1 MSSLRPVPVSGALLA
16 SSLAIALAVPAHAEE
31 AADGP
36 NIIVIGQR
44 EADGNPNADP
54 DAPFKVD
61 RSQNGKFTEP
71 LRDTPKTIT
80 AIPKEVI
87 DAIGATSFR
96 DVVRSTP
103 GVTLGTGEGGNAFGD
118 RIFIRGFDAR
128 GDVYIDGMRDPGV
141 TSREIFA
148 VEQIEIIK
156 GPSGTFGGRG
166 TTGGIVSLQSKQP
179 QIGRNFAV
187 LEAGVGTDAYY
198 RGTVDANYTLGD
210 RFALRV
216 NGLYHTADTPG
227 RDHVYSDRSGVAV
240 SALWK
245 PFDGFSVA
253 ADYYHYRLDG
263 MSDYGIPFDTTTQR
277 PYAVNADNFYGAV
290 GRDFLKNGS
299 DVGTI
304 TLRYDSDHVSLRS
317 STRYGESNNYYIVSV
332 PRAPNTSAADPADW
346 TVATGAAQRHA
357 DDESLL
363 HMTDATFRF
372 ATGGIEHTL
381 VTGFEISREKITN
394 RSYNVSPTIE
404 DANGNIVSAPSSFT
418 LSLFNPNPVLG
429 YVIPA
434 TLNTSAVPG
443 VVDVNTAAVYMIDTL
458 KFGRHFQVLAG
469 VRHDDFDIES
479 SGSGRSGAY
488 DIKSSP
494 SFWNYQAS
502 LVYKPVEPLTFYASF
517 STSSNPS
524 GEQLDSTGVDYGGLA
539 NGIQNLA
546 PERNKAYELGAKWE
560 VNHLLLTAAAFQ
572 IDKDNARQQ
581 DPVTGTYQLVGK
593 LRSRGFELGAS
604 GNVVPGVEVF
614 GGFTYLDATIIDS
627 TNAANIGSR
636 FPNVP
641 RYSAS
646 LLATWTVSSRIQI
659 GGQAY
664 YQSSLNGGT
673 FASTNATVPG
683 YVRFDAVARWK
694 PLDRVEL
701 RLNVLN
707 VTDKRYYDAI
717 YRSNAPFSFVAPGRS
732 ATLTAKITL

>member
-1 MSSLRPVPVSGALLA
+1 MSSLRPAPVSGALLA
-16 SSLAIALAVPAHAEE
+16 SSLAVALAVPAHAEE

-36 NIIVIGQR
+36 NIVVIGQR
-44 EADGNPNADP
+44 EANANPNADP
-54 DAPFKVD
+54 EAPFKVD

-71 LRDTPKTIT
+71 LRDTPKTVT

-128 GDVYIDGMRDPGV
+128 GDVYIDGVRDPGV

-148 VEQIEIIK
+148 VEQIEVIK

-166 TTGGIVSLQSKQP
+166 TTGGIVSLESKQP

-187 LEAGVGTDAYY
+187 LEAGAGTDSYY
-198 RGTVDANYTLGD
+198 RGTVDANYSLGD

-227 RDHVYSDRSGVAV
+227 RDYVYSDRSGVAV

-245 PFDGFSVA
+245 PLDGFSIA

-263 MSDYGIPFDTTTQR
+263 MSDYGIPFDVTTQR
-277 PYAVNADNFYGAV
+277 PFAVDASNFYGAV

-299 DVGTI
+299 DVGTV
-304 TLRYDSDHVSLRS
+304 TLRYDSDAISLRS
-317 STRYGESNNYYIVSV
+317 TTRYGETYNYYVVSV
-332 PRAPNTSAADPADW
+332 PRAPVTSAADPADW
-346 TVATGAAQRHA
+346 TVSTGAAQRHA
-357 DDESLL
+357 DDEALD
-363 HMTDATFRF
+363 HVTDATLRF
-372 ATGGIEHTL
+372 DTAGIGHTL
-381 VTGFEISREKITN
+381 VTGFELSHEKITN
-394 RSYNVSPTIE
+394 RRYNVSPTVE
-404 DANGNIVSAPSSFT
+404 DASGNIVAAPSGFT
-418 LSLFNPNPVLG
+418 LNLYNPDPVLG
-429 YVIPA
+429 YTIPA
-434 TLNTSAVPG
+434 TLDTTATPG
-443 VVDVNTAAVYMIDTL
+443 VVNVNTASVYAIDTL

-469 VRHDDFDIES
+469 LRYDSFDIES

-488 DIKSSP
+488 DLKSNP
-494 SFWNYQAS
+494 SFLNYQAS
-502 LVYKPVEPLTFYASF
+502 LVYKPVEPLTFYLSF

-524 GEQLDSTGVDYGGLA
+524 GEQLDSTGFDYGGLSS
-539 NGIQNLA
+539 GIENLA
-546 PERNKAYELGAKWE
+546 PERNKAWELGTKWE
-560 VNHLLLTAAAFQ
+560 LGHLLLTAAAFQ

-581 DPVTGTYQLVGK
+581 DPVTGTYELVGK

-604 GNVVPGVEVF
+604 GKVVPGVEVF
-614 GGFTYLDATIIDS
+614 GGFTYLDATIVDS
-627 TNAANIGSR
+627 TNAAYVGSR

-641 RYSAS
+641 QYSAS
-646 LLATWTVSSRIQI
+646 LLATWTVTSRVQI

-673 FASTNATVPG
+673 FASTSATVPG
-683 YVRFDAVARWK
+683 YVRFDAVARWQ
-694 PLDRVEL
+694 PVDRVEL

-707 VTDKRYYDAI
+707 VTDKRYFDAI
-717 YRSNAPFSFVAPGRS
+717 YRSNAPFTFVAPGRS